1 MMMYAIVKHG
11 GHQIKVSKGMKIT
24 VDRLAAEVGSTV
36 QLGDVLLLADGS
48 SIKVGA
54 PSIAGASVSGKVV
67 SHSQGEKVIIFKK
80 RRRQNSRRKNGFR
93 AALTTLEVT
102 EISAK

>member
-1 MMMYAIVKHG
+1 MYAIVKHG
-11 GHQIKVSKGMKIT
+11 GHQVKVTQGMKIT

-36 QLGDVLLLADGS
+36 LLGDVLLVAEGS

-54 PSIAGASVSGKVV
+54 PVLAGASVSGKII

-102 EISAK
+102 EIKA

>member
-1 MMMYAIVKHG
+1 MYAIVKHG
-11 GHQIKVSKGMKIT
+11 GHQVKVTQGMKIT
-24 VDRLAAEVGSTV
+24 VDRLTAEVGSTV
-36 QLGDVLLLADGS
+36 LLGDVLLVAEGS

-54 PSIAGASVSGKVV
+54 PVLAGASVSGKII

-102 EISAK
+102 EIKA

>member
-1 MMMYAIVKHG
+1 MYAIVKHG
-11 GHQIKVSKGMKIT
+11 GHQIKVTQGLKIT
-24 VDRLAAEVGSTV
+24 VDRLDAEVGATV
-36 QLGDVLLLADGS
+36 QLGDVLMLADGS

-54 PSIAGASVSGKVV
+54 PTVAGASVSGKII

-102 EISAK
+102 AINAK